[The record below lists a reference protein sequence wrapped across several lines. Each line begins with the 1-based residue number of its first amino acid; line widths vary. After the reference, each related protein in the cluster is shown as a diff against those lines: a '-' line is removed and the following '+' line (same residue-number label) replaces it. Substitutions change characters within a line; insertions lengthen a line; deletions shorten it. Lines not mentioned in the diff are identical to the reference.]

1 MSVFA
6 ATSDILLP
14 GYRLSNG
21 EEKNKQ
27 YNYND
32 NTGEAV
38 FKVVLVVSKEAQAAK
53 SRIHQYQAKSYT
65 GNKKHWTTSSLNGG
79 RSYGRYKTGRIVA

>member
-14 GYRLSNG
+14 GCRLSNG

-38 FKVVLVVSKEAQAAK
+38 FKVVLVVSKEAPAAK
-53 SRIHQYQAKSYT
+53 SRIHQTQSIKQKATLETKNI
-65 GNKKHWTTSSLNGG
+65 GPLAH
-79 RSYGRYKTGRIVA
+79 